1 MASAQRLLET
11 RIGVLL
17 GPAKVG
23 RPETSRVNDDS
34 LTGNERSQFRKMADN
49 PDVIDDVIEGSTDE
63 EPASRRKV
71 LAAIKGGATGSHP
84 TGLAGSC

>member
-17 GPAKVG
+17 GPSTTGAHSSASEG
-23 RPETSRVNDDS
+23 PD
-34 LTGNERSQFRKMADN
+34 LTPNERSLFRKMADN
-49 PDVIDDVIEGSTDE
+49 PDVVDDVIEGSTDE